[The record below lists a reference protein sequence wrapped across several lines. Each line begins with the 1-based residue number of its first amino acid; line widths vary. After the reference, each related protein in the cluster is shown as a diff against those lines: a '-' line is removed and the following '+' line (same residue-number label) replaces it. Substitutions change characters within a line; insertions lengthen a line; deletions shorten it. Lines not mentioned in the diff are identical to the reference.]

1 MHFHFLLQ
9 SSQKFSRLPSSL
21 AMNKNAF
28 PFSSSVLTKIFSSSF
43 VVGDEQKMHFH
54 FLLQSSQKFSRLPSS
69 LAMNKKCISIF
80 FFSHH
85 KKFLVFLRRWRGTK
99 NAFPFSSSFITKIFS
114 SSFVVGDEQKMHF
127 HFLLQSSQKFSR
139 LPSSLAR
146 NKKCIS
152 IFFFTPHENFLVFLR
167 RWR

>member
-1 MHFHFLLQ
+1 M
-9 SSQKFSRLPSSL
+9 
-21 AMNKNAF
+21 
-28 PFSSSVLTKIFSSSF
+28 KIFSSSF

-69 LAMNKKCISIF
+69 LAMNK
-80 FFSHH
+80 
-85 KKFLVFLRRWRGTK
+85 
-99 NAFPFSSSFITKIFS
+99 NAFPFSSSVIAKIFL

-139 LPSSLAR
+139 PPSSVVM

-152 IFFFTPHENFLVFLR
+152 IFFAKIFSSKNHQKKLKHFFFFFFYFFFLIFFKFEL
-167 RWR
+167 